1 MVTVLLVMKT
11 QPGAN
16 QVQTLTL
23 DSTLVIRETSS
34 MHLPCILSRC
44 DADEG
49 FTNVGGGRDY
59 TSILLALRTVVM

>member
-1 MVTVLLVMKT
+1 MIMVLLVMT
-11 QPGAN
+11 RQPAGDSHKA
-16 QVQTLTL
+16 L
-23 DSTLVIRETSS
+23 DLFIRETSS